1 MPGQSSCAEF
11 QLQSAT
17 LFGHG
22 LTPHEGPCASGYGST
37 MMLKPWEYVPSR
49 VTKSATFVIGVN
61 SSKFATCSVLSLGIV
76 LTKMHQ
82 FAG

>member
-1 MPGQSSCAEF
+1 
-11 QLQSAT
+11 
-17 LFGHG
+17 
-22 LTPHEGPCASGYGST
+22 